1 MAQNR
6 DTWGQVAPD
15 PLVAAARR
23 VADEVLAPSAQQVDR
38 TVVPPEHL
46 RALAAEQL
54 LAPTAP
60 PELGGGGASAAV
72 GREVA
77 EVLAGAC
84 GATWFVTTQHHLPV
98 RSLLTST
105 NASLQQRWLR
115 PLASG
120 EVMAGIALA
129 HLRRPGAPVNGR
141 PVADGW
147 RVSGVLPWLTSWG
160 LAELVLLG
168 FRDGD
173 DVVFALV
180 PAREQPGF
188 LAGPPLELA
197 AMQAARTVTV
207 TLQDYPVAAED
218 VVDRQPYEEWARRDA
233 ATTANATPAVFGLL
247 LAVVARMQDEGE
259 RRDEAATTALAE
271 RLASDASAVRAQA
284 YSLVDVPA
292 DEGVDDRLALR
303 AAALDL
309 LTTATTGLVAAGAG
323 ASMSLDHPAQRWARE
338 ALFHLIQAQ
347 TPAVRAA
354 TLGRLSRRLTAE
366 GGR

>member
-1 MAQNR
+1 MPQKP
-6 DTWGQVAPD
+6 DTSGQVD
-15 PLVAAARR
+15 PHPVVRAARK
-23 VADEVLAPSAQQVDR
+23 VAEDVLAPAAQRVDR
-38 TVVPPEHL
+38 TVVPAEHVRL
-46 RALAAEQL
+46 LADAGL

-60 PELGGGGASAAV
+60 ADVGGGDAPSSV

-77 EVLAGAC
+77 EVFAGAC

-98 RSLLTST
+98 RSLLTSS
-105 NASLQQRWLR
+105 NDVLRSRWLR

-120 EVMAGIALA
+120 QVLSGIALA
-129 HLRRPGAPVNGR
+129 HLRRRGATVSGVPDAG
-141 PVADGW
+141 GW
-147 RVSGVLPWLTSWG
+147 RVTGEVPWLTSWG

-180 PAREQPGF
+180 PAADQPGF
-188 LAGPPLELA
+188 TAGAPLELA

-207 TLQDYPVAAED
+207 TLDDYRVSEAE
-218 VVDRQPYEEWARRDA
+218 VVDRQHFGEWAERDA

-247 LAVVARMQDEGE
+247 HAVVERMRLEGE
-259 RRDEAATTALAE
+259 RRGEPATTALAE
-271 RLASDASAVRAQA
+271 RLAAEASDVRAEA
-284 YSLVDVPA
+284 YALVDDVPA
-292 DEGVDDRLALR
+292 GERVGDRLALR

-347 TPAVRAA
+347 TSAVRAA
-354 TLGRLSRRLTAE
+354 TLSRFAGR
-366 GGR
+366 